1 MPHYQIP
8 RVRKITNAG
17 LSVGSFDELAG
28 ATMTPASRIRA
39 KRRAD
44 VLLARMTLDELRKNR
59 KVTQGKVAAAMQ
71 INQSEVSRI
80 EKRKEVK
87 LGTLRD
93 YVSALGGYL
102 EIRAVFPEK
111 KIELAIAGK

>member
-1 MPHYQIP
+1 MPNYQTPKI
-8 RVRKITNAG
+8 RKMTNTG
-17 LSVGSFDELAG
+17 LSIGSFDELAG
-28 ATMTPASRIRA
+28 ATMTSASRARA
-39 KRRAD
+39 KKRAD

-80 EKRKEVK
+80 EKRKEMK

-93 YVSALGGYL
+93 YISALGGYL
-102 EIRAVFPEK
+102 EVSAVFPEK
-111 KIELAIAGK
+111 KIELVIAEK